1 MYFDK
6 HVYGKENS
14 ESLVYG
20 KCGNF
25 GNSDFD
31 LIGRNVAEY
40 GKIIEKKFCRDTRT
54 EILSCCRDTG
64 TEILSCSYV
73 NHGAE

>member
-25 GNSDFD
+25 GNSDVD

-40 GKIIEKKFCRDTRT
+40 GKIIEKKFCRDT
-54 EILSCCRDTG
+54 G

-73 NHGAE
+73 NHGRGVGIIWMD